1 MWLCGAQLTSAP
13 LIICQECQPFWVST
27 RQPRSE
33 ALSPLPSFVF
43 LKTTIGGRE
52 ERAWERGWLATRE
65 GKMGRSLP
73 PFRDFPLTFMAQACP
88 VKMAEFWPSTAC
100 LWAETQTK
108 SINTQKITRPIYSLL
123 VPSDPYQKLSAY
135 SARKFILFSRN
146 CERVS
151 FASCSLNY
159 QGFI

>member
-1 MWLCGAQLTSAP
+1 MWRPAHLGSLNYMPRMPTFLSLYPTTSFRGSISTAFLCLSEDDNWRQRRKSLRTRLVGYPRGQDGAIS
-13 LIICQECQPFWVST
+13 
-27 RQPRSE
+27 
-33 ALSPLPSFVF
+33 
-43 LKTTIGGRE
+43 
-52 ERAWERGWLATRE
+52 
-65 GKMGRSLP
+65 